1 MLLGVVGEVSDGRF
15 EMHKL
20 KFGVVRTKALMRL
33 KVFDILGNRQYSQRL
48 STILL
53 TKHES
58 TLLTHLS
65 TTENMRAVA

>member
-1 MLLGVVGEVSDGRF
+1 MLLGVVGEVSGGRF
-15 EMHKL
+15 EMHKP
-20 KFGVVRTKALMRL
+20 KFGVVRTKALMGL

-58 TLLTHLS
+58 TLLTQLS
-65 TTENMRAVA
+65 SPENMSRVA

>member
-20 KFGVVRTKALMRL
+20 KFGVERTKALMRL
-33 KVFDILGNRQYSQRL
+33 KVFNILGNRQYSRRL
-48 STILL
+48 RTILL

-58 TLLTHLS
+58 TLLTQLLS
-65 TTENMRAVA
+65 TENLNVVA

>member
-1 MLLGVVGEVSDGRF
+1 MLLGVVGEVLGGQF
-15 EMHKL
+15 ETHNPKI
-20 KFGVVRTKALMRL
+20 GVVRTKALMRL

-58 TLLTHLS
+58 TLLTQLS
-65 TTENMRAVA
+65 STENLNMVA